1 MCQRE
6 SSTCDRGEV
15 YSHQQSEV
23 GGDVIEDVGH
33 VDVIGL
39 GLRGLYRGLALL
51 LYECTGRAV
60 VTPQV
65 V

>member
-1 MCQRE
+1 ME
-6 SSTCDRGEV
+6 YTFTCDRGEV

-23 GGDVIEDVGH
+23 GGDVIHVVGATDVCGRLL
-33 VDVIGL
+33 DW
-39 GLRGLYRGLALL
+39 YRKLAFLL
-51 LYECTGRAV
+51 DERASWTI